1 MRGHMPS
8 YFRRGDNMYN
18 YNKVMSGVTK
28 FIDNE
33 IVSNLHDWRSWLL
46 GSALGISLSKF
57 DSVFDELKKN
67 EFVKMLGVIKGD
79 MVDVET
85 IYKELKKQATRGP
98 ITFTIP
104 LVGALT
110 LSDKDVDSLYR
121 YIIEE

>member
-1 MRGHMPS
+1 MPS
-8 YFRRGDNMYN
+8 YFRRSDNMYN

-79 MVDVET
+79 MIDVDT
-85 IYKELKKQATRGP
+85 IYKELKKQANKGP